1 MNLWENEKELIA
13 LKQKIEGLEKSEEE
27 LVSKIDEL
35 EQQVIDAHGMLK
47 DCLTD
52 DEKVLVIG
60 LLHDTNYLRYIN
72 DAELNLLAKLKDEVV
87 WQRGEK

>member
-13 LKQKIEGLEKSEEE
+13 LKQKIE
-27 LVSKIDEL
+27 EL
-35 EQQVIDAHGMLK
+35 EK
-47 DCLTD
+47 DCLTV
-52 DEKVLVIG
+52 DEKKLVIG

>member
-1 MNLWENEKELIA
+1 MMNLWENEKELIA
-13 LKQKIEGLEKSEEE
+13 LKQKIKDLE
-27 LVSKIDEL
+27 
-35 EQQVIDAHGMLK
+35 K

-60 LLHDTNYLRYIN
+60 LLHDTNYLRYLN
-72 DAELNLLAKLKDEVV
+72 DVELNLLAKLKDEVV